1 MTIGVA
7 RLDAP
12 GVRPTVGDLRR
23 ARDMLAA
30 AGDGSAA
37 NVAHALGMILRGS
50 DPIVA
55 LGLKASS
62 GRRSALTVD
71 RIAAR
76 DDLLRRMAARY
87 HAGLSIS
94 AQAREI
100 AAVAKAYWRRA
111 ARADADL
118 EDMPDSYVGMPRE
131 FLFHIARLPASVPS
145 ERTIR
150 MILSA

>member
-1 MTIGVA
+1 MTDSV
-7 RLDAP
+7 RLNAP

-23 ARDMLAA
+23 VRDMLVA
-30 AGDGSAA
+30 AGDASAA
-37 NVAHALGMILRGS
+37 SVAHALSTILRGG
-50 DPIVA
+50 DPVAA

-76 DDLLRRMAARY
+76 DDLLRRMAARH
-87 HAGLSIS
+87 HAGLCVS
-94 AQAREI
+94 AQARAI
-100 AAVAKAYWRRA
+100 AAAASAYWRRA

-118 EDMPDSYVGMPRE
+118 EDMPDSYIDMPRE

-150 MILSA
+150 VILSS